1 MRNKTI
7 LVTGSS
13 RGIGRQIVE
22 HYATDNDVIGL
33 SRSGEGVVSARV
45 KNIVCDLCDT
55 ENLSGIV
62 DEILMQTPSIDV
74 LINNAAV
81 LKSTPLLLMKDDDIL
96 SMIQTNLIGPILLTK
111 KILRSMVRRRTG
123 HIVNII
129 SMSHKLCKPG
139 DSVYASTKAAL
150 EIFGKIVNVEAHSTG
165 INVNNLAISAS
176 PTGMLE
182 KITEDNPDSIKSL
195 IPHNQ
200 FAGIKSVV
208 ASIDFFC
215 SPDCE
220 DIGGQ
225 TVFLGG
231 I

>member
-1 MRNKTI
+1 MRNKNI
-7 LVTGSS
+7 LITGAS
-13 RGIGRQIVE
+13 RGLGRQIVE
-22 HYATDNDVIGL
+22 HYRTENNIIGL
-33 SRSGEGVVSARV
+33 SRSGEGVISERV
-45 KNIVCDLCDT
+45 ANIVCDLADIK
-55 ENLSGIV
+55 NLSSNLDRIFK
-62 DEILMQTPSIDV
+62 DHPSIDI

-81 LKSTPLLLMKDDDIL
+81 LKSTPLLLMKDDDVL
-96 SMIQTNLIGPILLTK
+96 SMVQTNLIGPMLLTK
-111 KILRSMVRRRTG
+111 KLLRSMVRKRKG
-123 HIVNII
+123 HIINII

-150 EIFGKIVNVEAHSTG
+150 EVFGKIVNVEAHPAG

-176 PTGMLE
+176 PSGMLE
-182 KITEDNPDSIKSL
+182 QITNSDPDKLRSL

-200 FAGIKSVV
+200 FVDFKSVV

-215 SPDCE
+215 SPDSG

-231 I
+231 V